1 MFAVYNE
8 LHVTVITFVQ
18 SFCFYGQMMHLWP
31 IWWNLNLSCCCTSYQ
46 TTSFLCCCSI
56 SICPFVW
63 VKTFWILSSASS
75 LVNAASLPPN
85 VWFPWSAAQY
95 TTASSLARQIDRLLS
110 VVFLLLCWSLGGV
123 KGLLLF
129 SSGTFIME
137 RPTQPDQIRVGE
149 EEAGMFF
156 RVGVK
161 LDLNFHTFRVRW
173 CLLVIC

>member
-1 MFAVYNE
+1 MWSNDVLKPIPWNQDLILIVVFVPYRQYICAASLSPYVCLYLLKHLSAVW
-8 LHVTVITFVQ
+8 
-18 SFCFYGQMMHLWP
+18 M
-31 IWWNLNLSCCCTSYQ
+31 
-46 TTSFLCCCSI
+46 
-56 SICPFVW
+56 
-63 VKTFWILSSASS
+63 LSSASS
-75 LVNAASLPPN
+75 LLNAASLPPN

-95 TTASSLARQIDRLLS
+95 TTASSLARLIDRPLS

-149 EEAGMFF
+149 EKAGMFF
-156 RVGVK
+156 RMGVK
-161 LDLNFHTFRVRW
+161 KVLNFHTFGARW